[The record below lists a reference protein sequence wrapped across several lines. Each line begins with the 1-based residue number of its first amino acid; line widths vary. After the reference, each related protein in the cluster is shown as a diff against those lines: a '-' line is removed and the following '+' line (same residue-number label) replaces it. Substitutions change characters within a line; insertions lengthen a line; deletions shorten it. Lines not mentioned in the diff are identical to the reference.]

1 MRIYILIA
9 LFLTSF
15 GLTAQKKNASS
26 FVEVVNGELV
36 LDGERY
42 CFVGSNYWQ
51 GMNLGAPESGDRIR
65 LLKELD
71 QLKDLGVK
79 NLRILAASEAD
90 SEMKYAIHP
99 ALQDG
104 PGEYNED
111 IWKGL
116 DYLLVEMKKRGMTA
130 TMVLGNFW
138 TWSGGFPQ
146 YLKWSG
152 AGDIPFPQEE
162 GTSWK
167 EFTDYSKTFYT
178 NEKAQKMME
187 DHIRKVI
194 SRVNHLSG
202 KPYLED
208 PTIMAWQ
215 LANEPRGYDTPELYR
230 DWTRRTSSFIKSLDQ
245 NHLVCLGS
253 EGDTGSSDA
262 GVNVLLDND
271 NPDVDYITMHIWP
284 QNWGWFDPEN
294 AGNTYDSTIEK
305 IDAYWSDHMAV
316 AKKLKKPI
324 VFEEF
329 GIARDGGSFSID
341 GTVTWRDKFYTHFF
355 NQAVQSMI
363 EGDPVQGI
371 NFWTYSGTGFPP
383 RPGDY
388 WKKGDIFTGDPPH
401 ELQGWYG
408 VYETDSNTLSIISN
422 ASKSIKNKKK

>member
-1 MRIYILIA
+1 MRRYILIV

-15 GLTAQKKNASS
+15 GLTAQEKDTSP
-26 FVEVVNGELV
+26 FVKVVNGELV
-36 LDGERY
+36 MEGKRY

-51 GMNLGAPESGDRIR
+51 GMNLGAPESGDRVR

-71 QLKDLGVK
+71 QLKDLGVE
-79 NLRILAASEAD
+79 NLRILAGSEAD
-90 SEMKYAIHP
+90 SEMKFAIHP
-99 ALQDG
+99 ALQYG
-104 PGEYNED
+104 PGQYNED

-187 DHIRKVI
+187 DHIRQVI
-194 SRVNHLSG
+194 GRVNHISG
-202 KPYLED
+202 RPYLED

-215 LANEPRGYDTPELYR
+215 LANEPRGYDTPEPYR
-230 DWTRRTSSFIKSLDQ
+230 EWTRRTASFIKSLDQ

-253 EGDTGSSDA
+253 EGNTGSSDA
-262 GVNVLLDND
+262 GVNVLQDND
-271 NPDVDYITMHIWP
+271 YQDVDYITMHIWP

-294 AGNTYDSTIEK
+294 AVDTYDATVEK
-305 IDAYWSDHMAV
+305 INAYWAEHIAV

-329 GIARDGGSFSID
+329 GIARDGGSFSVN
-341 GTVTWRDKFYTHFF
+341 GSVTWRDKFYAHFF
-355 NQAVQSMI
+355 NLAVESMI

-388 WKKGDIFTGDPPH
+388 WEKGDIFTGDPPH

-408 VYETDSNTLSIISN
+408 VYETDSSTLSIISN
-422 ASKSIKNKKK
+422 ASKRIVNNKK

>member
-1 MRIYILIA
+1 MRLYILTV
-9 LFLTSF
+9 LFLTTF
-15 GLTAQKKNASS
+15 GLTGQEKGSS
-26 FVEVVNGELV
+26 PFVEVVNGELV

-51 GMNLGAPESGDRIR
+51 GMNLGAPLSGDRDR
-65 LLKELD
+65 LLTELD
-71 QLKDLGVK
+71 QLQKLGVK
-79 NLRILAASEAD
+79 NLRVLAASEAD
-90 SEMKYAIHP
+90 REMKYAIHP
-99 ALQDG
+99 ALQND
-104 PGEYNED
+104 PGEYDED
-111 IWKGL
+111 LWKGL
-116 DYLLVEMKKRGMTA
+116 DFLLAEMKNRGMTA

-162 GTSWK
+162 GTSWQ

-194 SRVNHLSG
+194 NRINHVTG
-202 KPYLED
+202 EAYKED

-230 DWTRRTSSFIKSLDQ
+230 KWTRRVASFIKSLDT

-253 EGDTGSSDA
+253 EGNTGSSHA

-271 NPDVDYITMHIWP
+271 NPDIDYITMHIWP

-294 AGNTYDSTIEK
+294 AEASFQPTLEK
-305 IDAYWSDHMAV
+305 IDAYWEKHMEV
-316 AKKLKKPI
+316 AQKLEKPI

-329 GIARDGGSFSID
+329 GIARDGGSFQTD
-341 GTVTWRDKFYTHFF
+341 GSVTWRDKFYSHFF
-355 NQAVQSMI
+355 NKAVKSI
-363 EGDPVQGI
+363 LEGDPVQGI

-383 RPGDY
+383 RPGEY

-408 VYETDSNTLSIISN
+408 VYSKDSSTLSIISG
-422 ASKSIKNKKK
+422 ASEKINEQ

>member
-1 MRIYILIA
+1 MRLYILIV
-9 LFLTSF
+9 LFITTF
-15 GLTAQKKNASS
+15 GLTGQEKGSS
-26 FVEVVNGELV
+26 PFVQVVNGELV
-36 LDGERY
+36 LAGERY
-42 CFVGSNYWQ
+42 CFIGSNYWQ
-51 GMNLGAPESGDRIR
+51 GMNLGAPMSGDRDR
-65 LLKELD
+65 LLTELD
-71 QLKDLGVK
+71 QLQKLGVK
-79 NLRILAASEAD
+79 NLRVLAASEAD
-90 SEMKYAIHP
+90 QEMKYAIHP
-99 ALQDG
+99 ALQNG
-104 PGEYNED
+104 PGEYDED
-111 IWKGL
+111 LWKGL
-116 DYLLVEMKKRGMTA
+116 DFLLAEMKKRGMTA

-162 GTSWK
+162 GTSWQ
-167 EFTDYSKTFYT
+167 EFTDYSKTFYS

-194 SRVNHLSG
+194 NRINHVTG
-202 KPYLED
+202 EAYKED

-230 DWTRRTSSFIKSLDQ
+230 KWTRRVASVIKSLDA

-253 EGDTGSSDA
+253 EGNTGSSHA

-271 NPDVDYITMHIWP
+271 NPDIDYITMHIWP

-294 AGNTYDSTIEK
+294 AEVSFRPTLEK
-305 IDAYWSDHMAV
+305 IDAYWEKHMKV
-316 AKKLKKPI
+316 AQKLEKPI

-329 GIARDGGSFSID
+329 GIARDGGSFQTD
-341 GTVTWRDKFYTHFF
+341 GSVTWRDKFYSHFF
-355 NQAVQSMI
+355 NKAVKSI
-363 EGDPVQGI
+363 LEGDPVQGI

-383 RPGDY
+383 RPGEY

-408 VYETDSNTLSIISN
+408 VYSTDSSTLSIISG
-422 ASKSIKNKKK
+422 ASEKIKEQ